1 MVRRFLRILPAVVA
15 ASLAVAAAPAQAV
28 SGGEFS
34 VPCSYDHML
43 PDDPIVFPG
52 GAGMSHSHD
61 FGGNRT
67 TNAFTTTASLL
78 AGTSTCTR
86 GADRSGY
93 WVPTLLKS
101 GVPVH
106 PREFRA
112 YYRGSG
118 FDGKVVR

>member
-1 MVRRFLRILPAVVA
+1 MIVRLFAAFTAVLLA
-15 ASLAVAAAPAQAV
+15 ALLAPAAHAV

-34 VPCSYDHML
+34 VACSYDHML

-78 AGTSTCTR
+78 TGASTCTR
-86 GADRSGY
+86 SVDRSAY
-93 WVPTLLKS
+93 WVPTLYKN

-106 PREFRA
+106 PR
-112 YYRGSG
+112 
-118 FDGKVVR
+118 